1 MRSSKTGQHEEMA
14 GMLLSIRS
22 MIGSVMPTLPRMLRL
37 TELHID
43 CGMML
48 PTNGSR
54 TTWPLTERTVRGS
67 KIVPKM
73 TCLPSASR
81 TIGCAGLQTDLVT
94 GSSLRTGWPEQGL
107 PVKFGSSSLEKSPCL
122 NAFVGSEE
130 NEVETKSRTRV
141 TSMLLKKKVRLRPL

>member
-1 MRSSKTGQHEEMA
+1 MRSSKTGQDEEIG
-14 GMLLSIRS
+14 GMLLRIWS

-54 TTWPLTERTVRGS
+54 TTWPLTERIVRGS

-81 TIGCAGLQTDLVT
+81 TSGCAGLQTDLEA
-94 GSSLRTGWPEQGL
+94 SSLRTGWPEQGL

-130 NEVETKSRTRV
+130 NAVETKSRTRV